1 MIFFKIVNFETFPH
15 NAIWS
20 FIKELF
26 NTPDM
31 LFSCH
36 FILHKS
42 QMSLNLEQKIIFLTW
57 FFVFIIHCAEIMANF
72 TKVIAPIITRK
83 HIKGKILKIRNT
95 KKEKFALI

>member
-83 HIKGKILKIRNT
+83 HIKGKILKIRKC
-95 KKEKFALI
+95 KKEKFVLI